1 MNGQPNQGLASLT
14 GGMGGSPTLGG
25 APQTPAMPQGGA
37 QKPQPTPQ
45 GGLPPDLLKALAMA
59 RVKKLQDAAKRD
71 LEIQMAQQQA
81 ASGEDQ
87 KTVVQQMEEGV
98 EKEAMDETQQALTK
112 KLSGGLQ
119 KVAQQS
125 MQPQGQPMSGGIA
138 AAPGANQAAQPEA
151 MAAGGIVAFKK
162 GGTDGEEDDQPVD
175 AYNRASNETWLGQGI
190 RRGKAA
196 VKDVAGLLSLRPWA
210 TDPERVAK
218 GDTRTNAEVEGYTP
232 EGYKVNDRADQLKA
246 AFDRQQAAR
255 PVSEGRPAI
264 TSFDPMN
271 PWARVG
277 TTPAALNQRPGEF
290 NDTPLV
296 RREDMRGS
304 GIATTPRPPAQR
316 PPVAAINQAP
326 RLPTATPN
334 LNIQTNPNYAPPAQG
349 LGGLLES
356 TLTKS
361 IENDPAEARKAALEE
376 YQRMVPQDQGLVDQR
391 KKDAAALRAALEK
404 QNAPLDWSDRLQAM
418 AQGAMGGVRGG
429 SNWMSEGV
437 AGGAKLRGLEAAHAA
452 KQAENLGVLKG
463 MSEDDYN
470 RDIALKEKLYGVG
483 SKAYQEAVKAR
494 EEYLKTGAHLFST
507 QETART
513 ASEQRKSIER
523 IHELDRDAA
532 ERRVRLEA
540 QLRASI
546 PVAEIQ
552 LIERYMKDAGVSFA
566 EAYKEIAGIKRPEKF
581 DDKAYDKLYFQQ
593 QMTKDPVKKQL
604 IQDQM
609 DALMGIP
616 VAKAGGTSKG
626 SVSKSAIDA
635 ELAKRGG

>member
-25 APQTPAMPQGGA
+25 APQTPPTPQGA
-37 QKPQPTPQ
+37 QQPQPTPQ

-59 RVKKLQDAAKRD
+59 RVKKMQEAAKRD
-71 LEIQMAQQQA
+71 LELQMAQQQA
-81 ASGEDQ
+81 ASGEDK

-112 KLSGGLQ
+112 KLSGGIQ
-119 KVAQQS
+119 EAAQQS
-125 MQPQGQPMSGGIA
+125 AQPMSGGIA
-138 AAPGANQAAQPEA
+138 SAPGANQAAQPEA
-151 MAAGGIVAFKK
+151 MASGGIVAFAGPEGSFIEGQDIPEAKEL
-162 GGTDGEEDDQPVD
+162 EE
-175 AYNRASNETWLGQGI
+175 A
-190 RRGKAA
+190 KAA
-196 VKDVAGLLSLRPWA
+196 LKSLSPVGTSAMAR
-210 TDPERVAK
+210 DPEGAKEKLAQYREASERV
-218 GDTRTNAEVEGYTP
+218 
-232 EGYKVNDRADQLKA
+232 KA
-246 AFDRQQAAR
+246 LQSAYEKALNLGPAGANFRQNPAPQMIAAN
-255 PVSEGRPAI
+255 RPAEGGI
-264 TSFDPMN
+264 
-271 PWARVG
+271 
-277 TTPAALNQRPGEF
+277 PAALSQPKGGLMAA
-290 NDTPLV
+290 DY
-296 RREDMRGS
+296 EDMRGPQG
-304 GIATTPRPPAQR
+304 GIPTTPQRPPAQR
-316 PPVAAINQAP
+316 PPAPAAQAQRPAAIQQP
-326 RLPTATPN
+326 S
-334 LNIQTNPNYAPPAQG
+334 LNIQTNPSYAPPAQG

-356 TLTKS
+356 SLTTS
-361 IENDPAEARKAALEE
+361 IKNDPAEARKAALEE

-404 QNAPLDWSDRLQAM
+404 QNAPLDWSDRLSAM

-507 QETART
+507 QEQART
-513 ASEQRKSIER
+513 ASEQRKSVER

-546 PVAEIQ
+546 PAAEIQ
-552 LIERYMKDAGVSFA
+552 LIERYMKDAGVTFA
-566 EAYKEIAGIKRPEKF
+566 EAYKEIAGIKRPDKF
-581 DDKAYDKLYFQQ
+581 EDKAYDKLREQQ
-593 QMTKDPVKKQL
+593 IMTKDPVEKEKIQKK
-604 IQDQM
+604 M
-609 DALMGIP
+609 DAQIL
-616 VAKAGGTSKG
+616 
-626 SVSKSAIDA
+626 
-635 ELAKRGG
+635 LF